1 MSKKQKTYTAEF
13 KTKIVLELLAGDQ
26 TLAQIASKYSLISRS
41 IQNWKRIFL
50 ANASIAFN
58 ADAAVA
64 DIKNTVI
71 EQEKKIDELHRQ
83 LGKRT
88 AELEWASK
96 KLKSLDFKTKS
107 NLIKSELG
115 GISILKKCALLD
127 FNRSSYYYQESQTSQ
142 KNMSLLR
149 EIDSIYTEIPFFGYR
164 KVYLQLIENGFKVGV
179 NQVAKLM
186 KVLGLKVIYP
196 TKKIRTT
203 LANLAHKKYPY
214 LLRDMDINKPNQV
227 WSTDITYIRVNGGFV
242 YLAAVIDWY
251 SKAILSHKISNT
263 MDESLVLDVLNNAL
277 EQYGKP
283 EIFNTDQGSQ
293 YTSQKHTQ
301 LLLDNDIKIS
311 MDGKGRATDNI
322 AIERF
327 WRSAKYENIYIQEY
341 KTIRELKNGVNE
353 YIEFYNYKRFHQS
366 LKYRKPM
373 DVYNYREEQ
382 LVKLVA

>member
-1 MSKKQKTYTAEF
+1 
-13 KTKIVLELLAGDQ
+13 
-26 TLAQIASKYSLISRS
+26 
-41 IQNWKRIFL
+41 
-50 ANASIAFN
+50 
-58 ADAAVA
+58 
-64 DIKNTVI
+64 
-71 EQEKKIDELHRQ
+71 
-83 LGKRT
+83 
-88 AELEWASK
+88 
-96 KLKSLDFKTKS
+96 
-107 NLIKSELG
+107 
-115 GISILKKCALLD
+115 
-127 FNRSSYYYQESQTSQ
+127 
-142 KNMSLLR
+142 MSLLR

-164 KVYLQLIENGFKVGV
+164 KVYLQFIENGFKVGV
-179 NQVAKLM
+179 NQVANLM
-186 KVLGLKVIYP
+186 KELGLKVIYP
-196 TKKIRTT
+196 TKKIKTT

-214 LLRDMDINKPNQV
+214 LLRDMDINKPTQV

-301 LLLDNDIKIS
+301 LLIDNDIKIS

-353 YIEFYNYKRFHQS
+353 YIAFYNHKRFHQS
-366 LKYRKPM
+366 LKYKKPM
-373 DVYNYREEQ
+373 DVYNYREEL

>member
-13 KTKIVLELLAGDQ
+13 KTKIVLELLAGDE

-50 ANASIAFN
+50 ANASLAFN

-64 DIKNTVI
+64 DIKTTVI

-107 NLIKSELG
+107 ILIKSELG

-127 FNRSSYYYQESQTSQ
+127 FNRSSYYYQESQPSQ
-142 KNMSLLR
+142 KKMSLLR

-186 KVLGLKVIYP
+186 KALGLKVIYP
-196 TKKIRTT
+196 TKKIKTT

-353 YIEFYNYKRFHQS
+353 YIAFYTVRGHKLRF
-366 LKYRKPM
+366 
-373 DVYNYREEQ
+373 
-382 LVKLVA
+382 